1 MWAQKH
7 SSTAWIV
14 GIYRPERL
22 ISEHLRDLTKQF
34 RLCIFSA
41 AWRCRQVGK
50 DTHTHTHL
58 HTWKHP
64 FSSIVLHAIV
74 LSAFRSTSVIHQRG
88 ALTFRLLS
96 VRRPLPHS
104 TDELVVHSRLQ
115 NGSRSIQKECIT
127 VEWMIS
133 KETRSGQWEVR
144 TKALSN
150 ENTSRSQIETSNIL
164 SAAVSVLQ
172 LYLNLSS
179 DTEMTG
185 REKDREASTFSLP
198 SSSFVNKI
206 LLT

>member
-1 MWAQKH
+1 MAPCWPQAVKGSGAYYSSGLKMWEQKH

-50 DTHTHTHL
+50 DTHTHTRL

-133 KETRSGQWEVR
+133 KETRSEYFR
-144 TKALSN
+144 TMG
-150 ENTSRSQIETSNIL
+150 SQDE
-164 SAAVSVLQ
+164 
-172 LYLNLSS
+172 
-179 DTEMTG
+179 G
-185 REKDREASTFSLP
+185 
-198 SSSFVNKI
+198 FV
-206 LLT
+206 

>member
-1 MWAQKH
+1 
-7 SSTAWIV
+7 
-14 GIYRPERL
+14 
-22 ISEHLRDLTKQF
+22 
-34 RLCIFSA
+34 
-41 AWRCRQVGK
+41 
-50 DTHTHTHL
+50 
-58 HTWKHP
+58 
-64 FSSIVLHAIV
+64 
-74 LSAFRSTSVIHQRG
+74 
-88 ALTFRLLS
+88 
-96 VRRPLPHS
+96 
-104 TDELVVHSRLQ
+104 
-115 NGSRSIQKECIT
+115 
-127 VEWMIS
+127 MIS

-185 REKDREASTFSLP
+185 REKDREASTFSPP